1 MRSLLMPGKKD
12 MSKEISN
19 KNLVLENGQGPLLC
33 FVVLPYFIFF
43 NVFSPE
49 AKMVRRRM

>member
-33 FVVLPYFIFF
+33 FVVLPSFIFF
-43 NVFSPE
+43 MFFLQ
-49 AKMVRRRM
+49 KQKW